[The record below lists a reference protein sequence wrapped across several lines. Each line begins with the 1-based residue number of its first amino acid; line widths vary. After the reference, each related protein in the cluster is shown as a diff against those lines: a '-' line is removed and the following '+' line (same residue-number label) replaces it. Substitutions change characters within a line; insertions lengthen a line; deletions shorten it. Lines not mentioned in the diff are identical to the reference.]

1 MCILFSLNNTCTK
14 NETNKG
20 KIFLAFKC
28 ETAYDE
34 TNKIDCQLLLLFF
47 APKNAFWRLYLN
59 QMVTMLGAWGYIVNI
74 SFFT

>member
-1 MCILFSLNNTCTK
+1 MCILFSLNNTCNK

-34 TNKIDCQLLLLFF
+34 TNKIDCQLVIIGFCL
-47 APKNAFWRLYLN
+47 KINAFWRFYIN
-59 QMVTMLGAWGYIVNI
+59 QIVPML
-74 SFFT
+74 